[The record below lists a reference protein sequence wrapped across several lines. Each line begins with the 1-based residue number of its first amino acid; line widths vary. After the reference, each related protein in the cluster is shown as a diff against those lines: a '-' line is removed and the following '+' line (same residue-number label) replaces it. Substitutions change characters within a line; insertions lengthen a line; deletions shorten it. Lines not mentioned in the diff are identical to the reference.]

1 MYCKQFYRSLTRA
14 GNWMHVDYVFPAT
27 DTATGQPAALA
38 DGTPITSPMHL
49 IFEAYDGAC
58 DGQVQPP

>member
-1 MYCKQFYRSLTRA
+1 
-14 GNWMHVDYVFPAT
+14 MHVDYIFPAT